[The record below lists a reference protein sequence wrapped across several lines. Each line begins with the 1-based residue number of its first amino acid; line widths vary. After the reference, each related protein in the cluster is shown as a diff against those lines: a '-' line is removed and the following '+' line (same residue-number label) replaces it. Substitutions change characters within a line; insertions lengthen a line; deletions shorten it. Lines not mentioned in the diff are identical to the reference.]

1 MAIAADLLGD
11 SESGALTKPA
21 GTSSANRKNKISLA
35 CPPRN
40 ATAAAMQP
48 LIATCGAR
56 LRSPRLLGS
65 ATAARRS
72 NASAFAFAYALT
84 HHKTQRRCASDASRR
99 PLRMAV
105 IGSGPAGFY
114 TAYRVMAKTAA
125 RVDMYEAL
133 PVPFGLV
140 RFGVAPDHPE
150 VKNCQEKFEEVAQ
163 SPDFCFVGNMAVGD
177 ASSNR
182 AAHNPHGGHVPL
194 AALARHYDAVVF
206 AYGASRDRKLGVP
219 GEDLGGV
226 YAARDFVGW
235 YNGLPGSGGDS
246 SRIVADLARADSDTA
261 VVIGQGNVALDVA
274 RMLLEHV
281 DVLRKTDMSEEALEA
296 LSRSHVTRV
305 HVVGRRG
312 PMQAAFTIK
321 EVRELMKLP
330 GVGLHGFDQATLL
343 PPKLKD
349 LPRAQRRLMEVVV
362 KGSMTPLKEAR
373 KSWSLDF
380 CLAPKQFSASDAA
393 GDRVATATFEKTRL
407 TDPFDSNAQVEHTG
421 ELVDVPA
428 QLVFRSIG
436 YRSKALADFDDLG
449 IPFDDR
455 RGLILND
462 GLGRVLRDVRSPDAS
477 MTTQPYPGFYCA
489 GWVKRGPTGVIA
501 STMEDA
507 FTTADAIVGDWQ
519 SQAHF
524 LAGSEEARAGWDG
537 VRAEVDTAG
546 AKVVSWAD
554 WQKIDRVEM
563 DRGQQ
568 LGKPRSKFTRT
579 EDMLAVLG

>member
-1 MAIAADLLGD
+1 
-11 SESGALTKPA
+11 
-21 GTSSANRKNKISLA
+21 
-35 CPPRN
+35 
-40 ATAAAMQP
+40 
-48 LIATCGAR
+48 
-56 LRSPRLLGS
+56 
-65 ATAARRS
+65 
-72 NASAFAFAYALT
+72 
-84 HHKTQRRCASDASRR
+84 
-99 PLRMAV
+99 MAV

-114 TAYRVMAKTAA
+114 TAYRVMAKTAT
-125 RVDMYEAL
+125 RIDMYEAL

-163 SPDFCFVGNMAVGD
+163 SPDFRFVGNVAVGD
-177 ASSNR
+177 ASSNT
-182 AAHNPHGGHVPL
+182 HNPNGAHVPL
-194 AALARHYDAVVF
+194 AALARHYDAIVF
-206 AYGASRDRKLGVP
+206 AYGASKDRKLGVP
-219 GEDLGGV
+219 GEDLRGV

-235 YNGLPGSGGDS
+235 YNGLPSGEEGQEHSSGDLNN
-246 SRIVADLARADSDTA
+246 RIVTDLARADTDTA

-296 LSRSHVTRV
+296 LSRSRIKRV

-330 GVGLHGFDQATLL
+330 GVGLHPFDTATLL

-349 LPRAQRRLMEVVV
+349 LPRAQRRLMEVVA
-362 KGSMTPLKEAR
+362 KGSVTPLSEAN
-373 KSWSLDF
+373 KMWSLDF
-380 CLAPKQFSASDAA
+380 CLAPKQFSAGDDA
-393 GDRVATATFEKTRL
+393 GRVAMATFEQTRL
-407 TDPFDSNAQVEHTG
+407 TDPFDSNAQVERTG
-421 ELVDVPA
+421 ELMDVPT

-436 YRSKALADFDDLG
+436 YRSQALAGFDDLG

-455 RGLILND
+455 RGMILND

-477 MTTQPYPGFYCA
+477 MTTKPFPGFYCA

-507 FTTADAIVGDWQ
+507 FTTADAIVNDWQ
-519 SQAHF
+519 SEAPF
-524 LAGSEEARAGWDG
+524 LAGSEEGGSGWDG
-537 VRAEVDTAG
+537 VQAEVDTAG
-546 AKVVSWAD
+546 AKVVTWAD
-554 WQKIDRVEM
+554 WQKIDQVEL
-563 DRGQQ
+563 DKGQQ

>member
-1 MAIAADLLGD
+1 
-11 SESGALTKPA
+11 
-21 GTSSANRKNKISLA
+21 
-35 CPPRN
+35 
-40 ATAAAMQP
+40 
-48 LIATCGAR
+48 
-56 LRSPRLLGS
+56 
-65 ATAARRS
+65 
-72 NASAFAFAYALT
+72 
-84 HHKTQRRCASDASRR
+84 
-99 PLRMAV
+99 MAV

-163 SPDFCFVGNMAVGD
+163 SPDFRFVGNVAVGD
-177 ASSNR
+177 GSATSNSISS
-182 AAHNPHGGHVPL
+182 HNPDGGHVPL
-194 AALARHYDAVVF
+194 AALAHHYDAIVF

-219 GEDLGGV
+219 GEDLRGV

-235 YNGLPGSGGDS
+235 YNGLPSGENDLS
-246 SRIVADLARADSDTA
+246 SRIVTDLARADTDTA

-274 RMLLEHV
+274 RMLLEDV
-281 DVLRKTDMSEEALEA
+281 DVLRKTDMSEAALEA
-296 LSRSHVTRV
+296 LARSHIKRV

-330 GVGLHGFDQATLL
+330 DVGLHPFDAATLL

-349 LPRAQRRLMEVVV
+349 LPRAQRRLMEVVA
-362 KGSMTPLKEAR
+362 KGSVTPLEQAQ

-380 CLAPKQFSASDAA
+380 CLAPKQFSAAAA
-393 GDRVATATFEKTRL
+393 GGSEKGRVATATFEKTHL
-407 TDPFDSNAQVEHTG
+407 STPFDSKAQAEHTG
-421 ELVDVPA
+421 ELVDVPT

-436 YRSKALADFDDLG
+436 YRSQALAGFDDLG
-449 IPFDDR
+449 IPFDER
-455 RGLILND
+455 RGMILND

-477 MTTQPYPGFYCA
+477 MTTEPYPGYYCA

-507 FTTADAIVGDWQ
+507 FTTADAIVSDWQ
-519 SQAHF
+519 AQAPF
-524 LAGSEEARAGWDG
+524 LAGGKEVGGWDG
-537 VRAEVDTAG
+537 VQTEVDTTG

-554 WQKIDRVEM
+554 WQQIDKVELAK
-563 DRGQQ
+563 GKE
-568 LGKPRSKFTRT
+568 LGKPRSKLTQT
-579 EDMLAVLG
+579 ADMLAVLG

>member
-1 MAIAADLLGD
+1 
-11 SESGALTKPA
+11 
-21 GTSSANRKNKISLA
+21 
-35 CPPRN
+35 
-40 ATAAAMQP
+40 
-48 LIATCGAR
+48 
-56 LRSPRLLGS
+56 
-65 ATAARRS
+65 
-72 NASAFAFAYALT
+72 
-84 HHKTQRRCASDASRR
+84 
-99 PLRMAV
+99 MAV

-133 PVPFGLV
+133 PVPYGLV

-163 SPDFCFVGNMAVGD
+163 SPDFRFVGNMAVGGD
-177 ASSNR
+177 IVGSSSSSSSNSSSNTENT
-182 AAHNPHGGHVPL
+182 HNPYGGHVPL

-235 YNGLPGSGGDS
+235 YNGLPGSEVDS
-246 SRIVADLARADSDTA
+246 ARIAADLARADSDTA

-296 LSRSHVTRV
+296 LSRSHVKRV

-330 GVGLHGFDQATLL
+330 GVGLHAFDQAALL
-343 PPKLKD
+343 PPSLKD
-349 LPRAQRRLMEVVV
+349 LPRAQRRLMEVVA
-362 KGSMTPLKEAR
+362 KGSVTPLAEAR

-380 CLAPKQFSASDAA
+380 CLAPKQFSSDVRGGAA
-393 GDRVATATFEKTRL
+393 GAAAGEPRVAMATFERTRL
-407 TDPFDSNAQVEHTG
+407 ADPFDGNAQVEHTG
-421 ELVDVPA
+421 ELVDMPA

-436 YRSKALADFDDLG
+436 YRSQALDGFDDLG
-449 IPFDDR
+449 IPFDER
-455 RGLILND
+455 RGMILND
-462 GLGRVLRDVRSPDAS
+462 GVGRVLRDVRSPDAS
-477 MTTQPYPGFYCA
+477 MTTQPFPGFYCA

-507 FTTADAIVGDWQ
+507 FTTADAIVADWQ
-519 SQAHF
+519 AQVPF
-524 LAGSEEARAGWDG
+524 LARGGGEEGRGGWDG
-537 VRAEVDTAG
+537 VRAEIDTSKAR
-546 AKVVSWAD
+546 VVSWAD

-563 DRGQQ
+563 DKGKP
-568 LGKPRSKFTRT
+568 LGKPRSKFTRIA
-579 EDMLAVLG
+579 DMLSVLE